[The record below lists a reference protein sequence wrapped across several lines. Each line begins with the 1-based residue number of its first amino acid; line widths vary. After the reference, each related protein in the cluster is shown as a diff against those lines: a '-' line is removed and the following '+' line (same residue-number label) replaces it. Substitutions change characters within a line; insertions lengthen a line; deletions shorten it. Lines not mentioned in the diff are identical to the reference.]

1 MNNSF
6 KESVKETV
14 KFMTLRSRLDDN
26 CVLGY
31 ELNKKTELTEEQK
44 GKYGVLAN
52 EKFEREIDEDEK

>member
-6 KESVKETV
+6 KELVKETV

-31 ELNKKTELTEEQK
+31 ELNKKTELTEEKK

-52 EKFEREIDEDEK
+52 EKFEREIDEDER

>member
-6 KESVKETV
+6 KELVKETV

-52 EKFEREIDEDEK
+52 EKFER

>member
-6 KESVKETV
+6 KELVKETV
-14 KFMTLRSRLDDN
+14 KFMTFRSRLDDN

-52 EKFEREIDEDEK
+52 EKFEREIDEDER

>member
-6 KESVKETV
+6 KELVKETV

-31 ELNKKTELTEEQK
+31 ELNKKTELNRRTK
-44 GKYGVLAN
+44 RKIWSFS
-52 EKFEREIDEDEK
+52 K

>member
-31 ELNKKTELTEEQK
+31 ELNKKTELTEEQISEIIDK
-44 GKYGVLAN
+44 I
-52 EKFEREIDEDEK
+52 IDEKTFTK